1 MTILEILGLI
11 WLAII
16 IYCIFEAYFLSQVEN
31 DNIEE
36 IQYTCCGVEIK
47 DEVIGGWIIITAI
60 VMWLI
65 RKLK

>member
-1 MTILEILGLI
+1 MTILEIFGLI

-16 IYCIFEAYFLSQVEN
+16 IYCIFEAYFYSQVED

-47 DEVIGGWIIITAI
+47 DEVEDMGICPKCLEHIS
-60 VMWLI
+60 
-65 RKLK
+65 

>member
-16 IYCIFEAYFLSQVEN
+16 IYCIFEAYFYSQVEN
-31 DNIEE
+31 DYIEE

-47 DEVIGGWIIITAI
+47 DEVEDMGICPKCLEHIS
-60 VMWLI
+60 
-65 RKLK
+65 

>member
-16 IYCIFEAYFLSQVEN
+16 IYCIFEAYFFSQVEN

-47 DEVIGGWIIITAI
+47 DEVEDMGICPKCLENIS
-60 VMWLI
+60 
-65 RKLK
+65 

>member
-11 WLAII
+11 WLAVI
-16 IYCIFEAYFLSQVEN
+16 IYCIFEAYFFSQVEN

-47 DEVIGGWIIITAI
+47 DEVEDMGICPKCLENIS
-60 VMWLI
+60 
-65 RKLK
+65 

>member
-16 IYCIFEAYFLSQVEN
+16 IYCIFEAYFFSQVEN

-47 DEVIGGWIIITAI
+47 DEVEDMGICPKCLEHIS
-60 VMWLI
+60 
-65 RKLK
+65 

>member
-47 DEVIGGWIIITAI
+47 DEVEDMGICPKCLEHIS
-60 VMWLI
+60 
-65 RKLK
+65 

>member
-16 IYCIFEAYFLSQVEN
+16 IYCIFEAYFFSQVEN

-36 IQYTCCGVEIK
+36 IQFTCCGVEIK
-47 DEVIGGWIIITAI
+47 DEVEDMGICPKCLEHIS
-60 VMWLI
+60 
-65 RKLK
+65 

>member
-1 MTILEILGLI
+1 MTILEIFGLI

-16 IYCIFEAYFLSQVEN
+16 IYCIFEAYFYSQVEN

-47 DEVIGGWIIITAI
+47 DEVEDMGICPKCLEHIS
-60 VMWLI
+60 
-65 RKLK
+65 

>member
-16 IYCIFEAYFLSQVEN
+16 IYCIFEAYFFSQVED

-47 DEVIGGWIIITAI
+47 DEVEDMGICPKCLEHIS
-60 VMWLI
+60 
-65 RKLK
+65 

>member
-16 IYCIFEAYFLSQVEN
+16 IYCIFEAYFLSQAEN

-47 DEVIGGWIIITAI
+47 DEVEDMGICPKCLEHIS
-60 VMWLI
+60 
-65 RKLK
+65 

>member
-11 WLAII
+11 WLAVI
-16 IYCIFEAYFLSQVEN
+16 IYCIFEAYFFSQFEN

-47 DEVIGGWIIITAI
+47 DEVEDMGICPKCLENIS
-60 VMWLI
+60 
-65 RKLK
+65 

>member
-1 MTILEILGLI
+1 MTILEIFGLI

-16 IYCIFEAYFLSQVEN
+16 IYCIFEAYFFSQVEN

-47 DEVIGGWIIITAI
+47 DEVEDMGICPKCLEHIS
-60 VMWLI
+60 
-65 RKLK
+65 

>member
-16 IYCIFEAYFLSQVEN
+16 IYCIFEAYFYSQVEN

-47 DEVIGGWIIITAI
+47 DEVEDMGICPKCLEHIS
-60 VMWLI
+60 
-65 RKLK
+65 

>member
-16 IYCIFEAYFLSQVEN
+16 IYCIFEAYFFSQVEN

-47 DEVIGGWIIITAI
+47 DEVEDMGSCPKCLEHIS
-60 VMWLI
+60 
-65 RKLK
+65 